1 MVISDPP
8 QLLSC
13 HEPLSNKA
21 TLIEVFPHSRSNCV
35 IFSYVAND
43 SLLSDVR
50 KMLDQLSQKERDVL
64 IMRYGLDDDG
74 VKKTLEEIG
83 ARYNVSRERIRQI
96 ENRAISKLKKLC
108 RNATV
113 SKNLRNYIG
122 D

>member
-1 MVISDPP
+1 MSPDTKV
-8 QLLSC
+8 
-13 HEPLSNKA
+13 
-21 TLIEVFPHSRSNCV
+21 T
-35 IFSYVAND
+35 ND